1 MGKIEGYGVYQNT
14 YYENSVKN
22 NRTKSAKDTDE
33 AGKAAEKKQVELS
46 DDAKDL
52 LNELKKKYGNMDFIV
67 ADYDSEEEAASYLS
81 RGRKEYS
88 VLIEPELLEKMAADK
103 DTKDKYIGIIEDA
116 AGDLT
121 EMKEQ
126 LGDKEDEVV
135 NLGVTVDKDGNVS
148 YFAELEKMGE
158 KQRERIEKS
167 RSEKKEEKA
176 DAEKAAEEKAADKAL
191 QERRKRTRV
200 QADSIE
206 ELLEKI
212 NNVDWDDVKTEDY
225 AQPGSRFDFSI

>member
-1 MGKIEGYGVYQNT
+1 MGKIEGYGVYQNA

-116 AGDLT
+116 TGDLT

-191 QERRKRTRV
+191 QERRKRTRL